1 MTDDQVALDRDA
13 MLIVMGEA
21 MQAHASFEFWL
32 FNLVDVLLK
41 TRRESA
47 AAIFYSIKNNRDRNA
62 GVTAL
67 VRSVT
72 GDRYVTFWN
81 SMRKH
86 IQQMDEMR
94 NRLAHG
100 LVILDVESAA
110 PRHLITKPVAYWIEE
125 GLDVP
130 YLTREDV
137 ISFSRKTGALS
148 ELVKHFGR
156 YVRGNQPAAL
166 TAEWDSI
173 FAAEVKYPF
182 PAGHPLTAGAS

>member
-21 MQAHASFEFWL
+21 MQAYASFEFWL

-72 GDRYVTFWN
+72 GDRYVTFWT

-86 IQQMDEMR
+86 IQKMDEMR

-100 LVILDVESAA
+100 LVILDVGKCSSKA
-110 PRHLITKPVAYWIEE
+110 PNHETGRLLDRGRAGGAIFDKGRCHLLFSKNRRSQGVGQAFRS
-125 GLDVP
+125 VR
-130 YLTREDV
+130 TRQSTS
-137 ISFSRKTGALS
+137 SFNS
-148 ELVKHFGR
+148 
-156 YVRGNQPAAL
+156 
-166 TAEWDSI
+166 
-173 FAAEVKYPF
+173 
-182 PAGHPLTAGAS
+182 